1 MGAHSETQYYKSFV
15 DCLQPIENN
24 PKIQRMKNTNANIR
38 YKQIQTNER
47 NTNTKAN
54 TKYNK
59 QNTVKKDSV
68 WDALRIFLMK
78 QKQFWVVICITN
90 FQMTHILTGK
100 DRSFK

>member
-38 YKQIQTNER
+38 YKQMQKNER
-47 NTNTKAN
+47 NTNTNAN

-59 QNTVKKDSV
+59 
-68 WDALRIFLMK
+68 R
-78 QKQFWVVICITN
+78 C
-90 FQMTHILTGK
+90 
-100 DRSFK
+100 